1 MQITFPG
8 EHSDRH
14 ITATTPSGFLRFLPE
29 PVSGI
34 GRVFQSLL
42 NTGVKMGSALTGASL
57 VGIEPE
63 YAALIQE
70 QLHAQEQMQKV
81 SLISNIEKSKH
92 ETEMSVVRNV
102 RVG

>member
-1 MQITFPG
+1 MDIKFPG
-8 EHSDRH
+8 NSNEF
-14 ITATTPSGFLRFLPE
+14 ITGVTQTGFERFLPE

-34 GRVFQSLL
+34 GRAFQSLIGAGL
-42 NTGVKMGSALTGASL
+42 QVGKAITGANL

-70 QLHAQEQMQKV
+70 QLHAQEQMQRV
-81 SLISNIEKSKH
+81 SLVSNIEKSKH

-102 RVG
+102 RIG